1 MTHLMQVDQPGMFS
15 LVQDLGRYG
24 WQRFGVPANGAMDE
38 RAHRIANALVGNDD
52 DAATLECTLTG
63 PTLRFT
69 RNTLIAL
76 SGADMAVTADGKR
89 VPLNRA
95 VMLRRG
101 AVLAFSECRQGTRT
115 YLAVRGG
122 IDTELVMGSRSTFVR
137 GAYGGVE
144 GRALKRGDRVPLVT
158 PQEDPLPLERMLVQS
173 GLPFVEAGVVELPA
187 SASEPAPL
195 RFMRGP
201 QWRKFSMAAR
211 RAFTREAFVI
221 STQSDRMGYR
231 LDGPE
236 LDLKQP
242 LEMISEAC
250 EFGTVQVPPS
260 GSPIVLMADRQ
271 SAGGYPKIA
280 YVISTDLPLLA
291 QARPGD
297 SLHFTPVTLRQAELA
312 HAQAEQAFA
321 RFRQQ
326 AADAA
331 LSRPLTPA
339 PAATQAVDDAS
350 FAALPE

>member
-1 MTHLMQVDQPGMFS
+1 MNTLMQVDQPGMFT

-38 RAHRIANALVGNDD
+38 RAHRIANALVGNDH

-69 RNTLIAL
+69 RNTLIAVA
-76 SGADMAVTADGKR
+76 GADMVVTADGKR

-101 AVLAFSECRQGTRT
+101 VVLAFGERRHGARA

-122 IDTELVMGSRSTFVR
+122 IDAEVVMGSRSTFVR
-137 GAYGGVE
+137 GAYGGMD
-144 GRALKRGDRVPLVT
+144 GRALRRGDRLPVAT
-158 PQEDPLPLERMLVQS
+158 PQEAPLALDRMLVQS
-173 GLPFVEAGVVELPA
+173 GLPFIEARAVDLPPQPDA
-187 SASEPAPL
+187 QQPI

-201 QWRKFSMAAR
+201 QWRSFTLAAR
-211 RAFTREAFVI
+211 HAFAHEPFTI
-221 STQSDRMGYR
+221 SSQSDRMGYR
-231 LDGPE
+231 LDGPG
-236 LDLKQP
+236 LALKQP

-250 EFGTVQVPPS
+250 DVGTVQVPPS
-260 GSPIVLMADRQ
+260 GHPIVLMADRQ

-291 QARPGD
+291 QAMPGD
-297 SLHFTPVTLRQAELA
+297 SLRFTPVTLRQAE
-312 HAQAEQAFA
+312 QARLDAEAAFD
-321 RFRQQ
+321 RFKRD

-331 LSRPLTPA
+331 LSRPLHPA
-339 PAATQAVDDAS
+339 EEI
-350 FAALPE
+350 L

>member
-1 MTHLMQVDQPGMFS
+1 MTPLMQVDQPGMFT

-69 RNTLIAL
+69 RNTMIAIA
-76 SGADMAVTADGKR
+76 GADMVVTADGKR
-89 VPLNRA
+89 VPAHRA

-101 AVLAFSECRQGTRT
+101 VVLAFGERRQGARA

-122 IDTELVMGSRSTFVR
+122 FDTEVVMGSRSTFVR
-137 GAYGGVE
+137 GGYGGVD
-144 GRALKRGDRVPLVT
+144 GRPLRRGDRVPVAT
-158 PQEDPLPLERMLVQS
+158 AQEDQLSLERMLVQS
-173 GLPFVEAGVVELPA
+173 GLPFVEARAVNLPA
-187 SASEPAPL
+187 HAAETQPI
-195 RFMRGP
+195 RVMRGP
-201 QWRKFSMAAR
+201 QWRNFSLAAR
-211 RAFTREAFVI
+211 RAFIREPFVI

-236 LDLKQP
+236 LALTQP

-250 EFGTVQVPPS
+250 DFGTVQVPPS
-260 GSPIVLMADRQ
+260 GHPIVLMADRQ

-291 QARPGD
+291 QAMPGD
-297 SLHFTPVTLRQAELA
+297 SLRFTPVSLRQAERA
-312 HAQAEQAFA
+312 RMEADEAFA
-321 RFRQQ
+321 RFRTE

-331 LSRPLTPA
+331 MSRSLMPMEEVL
-339 PAATQAVDDAS
+339 
-350 FAALPE
+350 

>member
-1 MTHLMQVDQPGMFS
+1 MSHMMLIDQPGMFS

-38 RAHRIANALVGNDD
+38 RAHRIANALVGNDE

-63 PTLRFT
+63 PTLRFA

-76 SGADMAVTADGKR
+76 SGADMVVTADGKR
-89 VPLNRA
+89 VPFNRA

-101 AVLAFSECRQGTRT
+101 VVLAFGECRRGTRA

-122 IDTELVMGSRSTFVR
+122 IDTDPVMGSRSTHVR

-144 GRALKRGDRVPLVT
+144 GRALRRGDRVPVST
-158 PQEDPLPLERMLVQS
+158 PQEDQLLLDRMLVQS
-173 GLPFVEAGVVELPA
+173 GMPFVEAGAVDLPA
-187 SASEPAPL
+187 VAQNNAVDSATESSPI

-201 QWRKFSMAAR
+201 QWRKFSLAAR
-211 RAFTREAFVI
+211 QAFVRQPFVI

-231 LDGPE
+231 LEGPE
-236 LDLKQP
+236 LALKQP

-250 EFGTVQVPPS
+250 DFGTVQVPPS

-291 QARPGD
+291 QAAPGD
-297 SLHFTPVTLRQAELA
+297 SLQFAPVTLRQAELA
-312 HAQAEQAFA
+312 AAHVEQEFA
-321 RFRQQ
+321 RFRHE
-326 AADAA
+326 ATEAVFSRA
-331 LSRPLTPA
+331 LVPR
-339 PAATQAVDDAS
+339 
-350 FAALPE
+350 

>member
-1 MTHLMQVDQPGMFS
+1 MTHLMHVDQPGMFS

-63 PTLRFT
+63 PTLHFA

-76 SGADMAVTADGKR
+76 SGADMVVTADGKR
-89 VPLNRA
+89 VPMNRA

-101 AVLAFSECRQGTRT
+101 VVLAFGACRRGTRT

-122 IDTELVMGSRSTFVR
+122 IDTDPVMGSRSTFVR

-144 GRALKRGDRVPLVT
+144 GRALRRGDRVPVAT
-158 PQEDPLPLERMLVQS
+158 PQEDQLPLDRMLVQS
-173 GLPFVEAGVVELPA
+173 GMPFVEAGAVELPA
-187 SASEPAPL
+187 VASGNAVDSAPI

-201 QWRKFSMAAR
+201 QWRKFSLAAR
-211 RAFTREAFVI
+211 QAFVRQPFVI

-231 LDGPE
+231 LEGPE
-236 LDLKQP
+236 LALKQP

-250 EFGTVQVPPS
+250 DFGTVQVPPS

-291 QARPGD
+291 QAAPGD
-297 SLHFTPVTLRQAELA
+297 SLHFAPVSLRQAELA
-312 HAQAEQAFA
+312 AAQAEQAFA
-321 RFRQQ
+321 RFRH
-326 AADAA
+326 DAIEA
-331 LSRPLTPA
+331 VFSRAPA
-339 PAATQAVDDAS
+339 PR
-350 FAALPE
+350 

>member
-1 MTHLMQVDQPGMFS
+1 MTTLMQIDQPGMFS

-24 WQRFGVPANGAMDE
+24 WQRYGVPANGAMDE
-38 RAHRIANALVGNDD
+38 RAHRVANALVGNAD

-69 RNTLIAL
+69 RNTMIAL
-76 SGADMAVTADGKR
+76 TGADMVVTADGKR

-95 VMLRRG
+95 LMLRRG
-101 AVLAFSECRQGTRT
+101 VVLAFGERRLGARS

-122 IDTELVMGSRSTFVR
+122 IGTEPVMGSRSTYVR
-137 GAYGGVE
+137 GSYGGVE
-144 GRALKRGDRVPLVT
+144 GRALRRGDRVPVAA
-158 PQEDPLPLERMLVQS
+158 PQEEQLALERMLVQS
-173 GLPFVEAGVVELPA
+173 GMPFVEAAAVSLPA
-187 SASEPAPL
+187 VEPHAI

-201 QWRKFSMAAR
+201 QWRKFSLAAR
-211 RAFTREAFVI
+211 QAFMREAFTI

-236 LDLKQP
+236 LALKQP

-250 EFGTVQVPPS
+250 DFGTIQVPPS
-260 GSPIVLMADRQ
+260 GNPIVLMADRQ

-291 QARPGD
+291 QAMPGD
-297 SLHFTPVTLRQAELA
+297 SLQFAPVTLRQAELA
-312 HAQAEQAFA
+312 AARAEQEFA
-321 RFRQQ
+321 RFKTL

-331 LSRPLTPA
+331 LSRPLP
-339 PAATQAVDDAS
+339 PI
-350 FAALPE
+350 

>member
-1 MTHLMQVDQPGMFS
+1 MTHLMHVDQPGMFS

-24 WQRFGVPANGAMDE
+24 WQRFGVPANGVMDE
-38 RAHRIANALVGNDD
+38 RAHRVANALVGNDD

-76 SGADMAVTADGKR
+76 SGADMVITADGKR

-101 AVLAFSECRQGTRT
+101 VVLAFGECRRGTRT

-122 IDTELVMGSRSTFVR
+122 IDTEPVMGSRSTFVR

-144 GRALKRGDRVPLVT
+144 GRALRRGDRVPVTT
-158 PQEDPLPLERMLVQS
+158 PQEDQLPLDRMLVQS
-173 GLPFVEAGVVELPA
+173 GMPFVEAGPVALPA
-187 SASEPAPL
+187 GAAESAPI

-201 QWRKFSMAAR
+201 QWRTFSLAAR
-211 RAFTREAFVI
+211 QAFVRQPFVI

-231 LDGPE
+231 LEGPE
-236 LDLKQP
+236 LALKQP

-250 EFGTVQVPPS
+250 DFGTVQVPPS

-291 QARPGD
+291 QAAPGD
-297 SLHFTPVTLRQAELA
+297 NLQFAPVTLRQAELA
-312 HAQAEQAFA
+312 HAQAEQEFA
-321 RFRQQ
+321 RFRHH
-326 AADAA
+326 ATEAVF
-331 LSRPLTPA
+331 SRALTPR
-339 PAATQAVDDAS
+339 
-350 FAALPE
+350 